1 MNTLDFLAHILRHA
15 WFWPI
20 EFWMRPL
27 TVIDRYKEAEWAE
40 FVASLIGSGFWGTI
54 VGTVLWLMNGDIHSI
69 WITAVAG
76 TIAGVIAI
84 SIAGAFAVVFAL
96 AIVGVFAVTLAVV
109 FAFSEAGADVGAV
122 VVTGIMVLAAVMVVG
137 EEAKAGILVGAL
149 LGTYL
154 LIGAGLGSWLPL
166 KMVAYFTLI
175 IGLIQMIAIIIF
187 KNTKKNDSL
196 YEKWSRIT
204 LAITSVIGLPI
215 AGFAF
220 FPLTPIEQTS
230 VWGIVLTFSLSIG
243 FIAGFFNDSSDGLW
257 TAKQN
262 QKLQLKKASQAS
274 LLLNAFSFYS
284 LLILYLWFF
293 TTLWVSDELG
303 QKFQQLTIFFTLAP
317 IISTCLFLYPFV
329 ALIAVWQ
336 YRHHK
341 ILNFTTQNF
350 YLTAPFRW
358 QSFAYPLPK
367 LRTYLFKLAI
377 EHDAKTAF
385 NAIEQ
390 VQLWTLQM
398 TASRKAAQDLSNH
411 SETAINFCGEIAI
424 QTNNATLLPVSVT
437 GNIGRSIAG
446 LVKPQE
452 KEKEQPLRL
461 WITDFPPKTI
471 KVRFR
476 VGKQLFFAPKP
487 MDDWL
492 KTFYTIRQATISE
505 RLDYALAQ
513 LQNCQNYKNVKEYQH
528 LLTQLSSY
536 AKASQLKEILS
547 IAEQSLVIRNQYPDW
562 MQGGWTILK
571 DFTKQL
577 TEFKKYHLLE
587 SIEARREYLTRQQQK
602 LKALTWKDLPNYWTN
617 IGQEL
622 VEHWIAQLEQAK
634 AQAKNFLQLEIDL
647 PQTSLLLG
655 RQSLTLRVQNPTPV
669 IAESLHIQVEDTA
682 NIFWSHQE
690 TRYPILEGR
699 READLHLECQ
709 IDTPGRYVIRG
720 QLTAQDLYGH
730 VFKKP
735 FNFQIVVAEKAD
747 IYRIPDYQPYVV
759 GEGLSNDRTF
769 VGRTDLLA
777 WLGSLWRQPDGK
789 PAVVLIGQ
797 RRIGKT
803 SLLNKI
809 QRDGLKRTQ
818 LLPVYLDTQ
827 GIGDNKAKSFL
838 TIMSHRMAEAVGTSK
853 PTFNDTTPYLDF
865 QTFLESTKTL
875 LDQRRFLVM
884 IDEAEPIFQG
894 KFGSELPDFLR
905 SLMQQ
910 AHYPTVLLFCGTYFL
925 KRVAWDYSSVFF
937 NTAQF
942 KTVSYLSAPESAE
955 LLQKPSKDILEFDEY
970 VLEQAHVLT
979 HGQPLLLQT
988 LGANMIEDCN
998 ATIRSGEE
1006 RSNYINF
1013 KDLETAT
1020 QMLVQQQNNAAFLEH
1035 WIGSDTKTHRVLSV
1049 LAWATDEINRPQL
1062 DMDGLL
1068 AALKEHHL
1076 DLPRKPVFD
1085 IVQRLVDEEILEST
1099 GPAYR
1104 FQVPLYRQ
1112 WIAWRWE
1119 PSKVREE
1126 GLED

>member
-1 MNTLDFLAHILRHA
+1 MKPREFLTHILRHA

-27 TVIDRYKEAEWAE
+27 TVIDRYKEAEIPE
-40 FVASLIGSGFWGTI
+40 FIASLIGGGFWGVVI
-54 VGTVLWLMNGDIHSI
+54 GTVLWLMNGDIRII
-69 WITAVAG
+69 WIIALAGMLAGARAILRVKVRTETVKKTKVVMGAVV
-76 TIAGVIAI
+76 GVIAVT
-84 SIAGAFAVVFAL
+84 GAITGTVTGTLAVILAAQGDIVFAL
-96 AIVGVFAVTLAVV
+96 GF
-109 FAFSEAGADVGAV
+109 
-122 VVTGIMVLAAVMVVG
+122 
-137 EEAKAGILVGAL
+137 GILL
-149 LGTYL
+149 NL
-154 LIGAGLGSWLPL
+154 WLNL
-166 KMVAYFTLI
+166 TTIIHLTLI
-175 IGLIQMIAIIIF
+175 IGLIQILATIIYGY
-187 KNTKKNDSL
+187 TKS
-196 YEKWSRIT
+196 KWSKNILDVT
-204 LAITSVIGLPI
+204 WYIGVPTV
-215 AGFAF
+215 GFAF
-220 FPLTPIEQTS
+220 FPHIAVEQTPI
-230 VWGIVLTFSLSIG
+230 WGIVLAFSLGITM
-243 FIAGFFNDSSDGLW
+243 FAIFPNEFKNLEFFYMVFLLMAFVLW
-257 TAKQN
+257 LST
-262 QKLQLKKASQAS
+262 SM
-274 LLLNAFSFYS
+274 
-284 LLILYLWFF
+284 
-293 TTLWVSDELG
+293 VSDELG
-303 QKFQQLTIFFTLAP
+303 QKIELLAIFFAIAP
-317 IISTCLFLYPFV
+317 IIGTGLLLYPFV
-329 ALIAVWQ
+329 ALASIWQ
-336 YRHHK
+336 YRHNN
-341 ILNFTTQNF
+341 ILNFTTKKLR
-350 YLTAPFRW
+350 LTAPFRW
-358 QSFAYPLPK
+358 QTFAYPLPK
-367 LRTYLFKLAI
+367 LRAYLFNLAI
-377 EHDAKTAF
+377 QH
-385 NAIEQ
+385 NAHFALGAIQQ

-398 TASRKAAQDLSNH
+398 AASRKAAQDLANH
-411 SETAINFCGEIAI
+411 PKTAINCCGEIAI
-424 QTNNATLLPVSVT
+424 RTNNITLLPVSVT
-437 GNIGRSIAG
+437 GNIGRAIAI
-446 LVKPQE
+446 LAKLQVKE
-452 KEKEQPLRL
+452 DKQPLRL
-461 WITDFPPKTI
+461 WITDFPPKTASASKI
-471 KVRFR
+471 LFGI
-476 VGKQLFFAPKP
+476 GKWLPSSPKP
-487 MDDWL
+487 VDSWVE
-492 KTFYTIRQATISE
+492 TFNATRKAILSE
-505 RLDYALAQ
+505 RLNYALTQ
-513 LQNCQNYKNVKEYQH
+513 LKDCQNYKNIKEYQD
-528 LLTQLSSY
+528 LLTQLSHY
-536 AKASQLKEILS
+536 AKVSQLKDMLS
-547 IAEQSLVIRNQYPDW
+547 IAEPLLEIPNQYPNW
-562 MQGGWTILK
+562 MQGGWTILQN
-571 DFTKQL
+571 FTEQL
-577 TEFKKYHLLE
+577 TEFKKYRLLE
-587 SIEARREYLTRQQQK
+587 STEARREYLTRQQKK
-602 LKALTWKDLPNYWTN
+602 LESLVWEDLPDYWAN

-622 VEHWIAQLEQAK
+622 VEHWITQLEKAK
-634 AQAKNFLQLEIDL
+634 AQAKNFLHLEIEL
-647 PQTSLLLG
+647 TQNSLFLGQQLLNF
-655 RQSLTLRVQNPTPV
+655 RMQNPTPLV
-669 IAESLHIQVEDTA
+669 AEHLHIQVEDTA
-682 NIFWSHQE
+682 GIFWSHQE
-690 TRYPILEGR
+690 TRHPILEGR
-699 READLHLECQ
+699 RETNLHLECQ

-720 QLTAQDLYGH
+720 QLTAQDLDGH

-735 FNFQIVVAEKAD
+735 FSFQIVVAEKAE
-747 IYRIPDYQPYVV
+747 IYRIPDYQPYVL

-827 GIGDNKAKSFL
+827 GIGDNSAKSFL
-838 TIMSHRMAEAVGTSK
+838 TIMSHRMAEAVGTEK
-853 PTFNDTTPYLDF
+853 PTFNDTTPYLEF
-865 QTFLESTKTL
+865 QTFLDNTKTL

-894 KFGSELPDFLR
+894 KFGPELPDFLR

-955 LLQKPSKDILEFDEY
+955 LLQKPSKEILEFDEY

-988 LGANMIEDCN
+988 LGANMIEACN
-998 ATIRSGEE
+998 ATLRSGEE

-1062 DMDGLL
+1062 DIDSLL
-1068 AALKEHHL
+1068 TYLKEHHL